1 MCSPLLARYTACIA
15 MSFSFVCTWLQKA
28 SQLVPSPMG
37 TATLRLGLASLTE
50 TNTRR
55 EASCGLERAH
65 KLALRAEA
73 VGGSR
78 WRCIRSASLCVTAA
92 HHVCRRHSQP
102 TAAHRCRLRVESRN
116 LRAGPARTIHL
127 KRAGLGNP
135 HKRRSPPP
143 RYRSRSERQQGFA
156 VGNGRSWGLL
166 LMHRACKRG
175 ERTIF
180 AEHRTSCSAVL
191 LWRNCEIG
199 QSLPCLPQPA
209 TLQGTQNKQRCG
221 ERLPSWR
228 SACPRC
234 WTHRNP
240 PPPRLACSGAA
251 PSHRAAPGR
260 LPSTPKRR
268 CTTGKLNDRGEGW
281 QGGRAMT
288 RWGDSQPRWERVGRP
303 DKPLISP
310 GKPLDL
316 QAASADHPGQPRA
329 YSGA

>member
-180 AEHRTSCSAVL
+180 AEHRTSCSAVAIA
-191 LWRNCEIG
+191 RSVN
-199 QSLPCLPQPA
+199 
-209 TLQGTQNKQRCG
+209 RC
-221 ERLPSWR
+221 P
-228 SACPRC
+228 ACPSPQHFKAHKISSDAASGC
-234 WTHRNP
+234 P
-240 PPPRLACSGAA
+240 LGAA
-251 PSHRAAPGR
+251 PARGVGRIATLHLLGWRAVVPRLHIERLQAGSHPPRRGGVQQASSMTGARDGR
-260 LPSTPKRR
+260 
-268 CTTGKLNDRGEGW
+268 G
-281 QGGRAMT
+281 GGR
-288 RWGDSQPRWERVGRP
+288 
-303 DKPLISP
+303 
-310 GKPLDL
+310 
-316 QAASADHPGQPRA
+316 
-329 YSGA
+329 